1 MYEWVNLVS
10 KQLVSQLNFKDIKAT
25 MVLCSKFDLWSVCI
39 FLNTE
44 KPRLESAFEH
54 GMHNRP
60 TISWYSF
67 GNLWLPSAVSNF
79 PTSHQNDPA
88 RGFVV
93 PSAAWY
99 VLAAGRSCGE
109 RVKSKKLFSQSL
121 QRLRISCG
129 KRLARLRIVATG
141 YEEVFSGCSTPRSFK
156 SESPKGNFRSI
167 FLSVAT

>member
-1 MYEWVNLVS
+1 MAFLHLVSKSSVNLVS

-44 KPRLESAFEH
+44 KPRSESAFEH

-60 TISWYSF
+60 TISWYNF

-109 RVKSKKLFSQSL
+109 SEIKKLFSQSL
-121 QRLRISCG
+121 QRLRISDVQLWEAFG
-129 KRLARLRIVATG
+129 QVENRGNWVR
-141 YEEVFSGCSTPRSFK
+141 
-156 SESPKGNFRSI
+156 KG
-167 FLSVAT
+167 FLWL